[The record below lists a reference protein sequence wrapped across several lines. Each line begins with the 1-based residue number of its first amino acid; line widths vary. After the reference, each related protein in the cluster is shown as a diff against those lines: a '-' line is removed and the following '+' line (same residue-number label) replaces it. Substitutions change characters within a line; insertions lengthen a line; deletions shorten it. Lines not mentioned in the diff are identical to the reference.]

1 VVALAVRVA
10 VRDGVLDVVSVG
22 VTDGVRL
29 DDALAEMDLDD
40 VKEVDGVGVPV
51 ALSLTPLV

>member
-1 VVALAVRVA
+1 MVALAVRVA